1 MENKKKSTLWVRV
14 LYAFTV
20 IILKSPSKEKKELY
34 RLKKTSAELID
45 GFIYIVI
52 EGRVAGRS
60 PYLHFYSKDAAG
72 MRIKKMGEKSPQ
84 FPNRKVEQYIQRK
97 KNPLELLNRAA

>member
-1 MENKKKSTLWVRV
+1 MGTRAICFYCYNFEIPLQGKKR
-14 LYAFTV
+14 
-20 IILKSPSKEKKELY
+20 ELY
-34 RLKKTSAELID
+34 RLKKTSTELID

-52 EGRVAGRS
+52 EGRVAERS

-84 FPNRKVEQYIQRK
+84 FPNRKVEQYI
-97 KNPLELLNRAA
+97 